1 MKDLISIK
9 IENDQQLLSARDL
22 HKGLGLKRKFTDWV
36 KQNFKDFEEG
46 FAIMSSGKSGKV
58 VMTWAED
65 EE

>member
-22 HKGLGLKRKFTDWV
+22 HKGLGLKRRFTDWV

-46 FAIMSSGKSGKV
+46 IDSNDKEKNRSSLKQGR
-58 VMTWAED
+58 T
-65 EE
+65 